1 MNSSITDLNVR
12 VYACRDGSKICGIPV
27 CSDNPSNISIAMPA
41 IINPDGHLEI
51 LDPDTV
57 MDIQHNFIAMSSRAS
72 SETGYQYILAL
83 DEF

>member
-1 MNSSITDLNVR
+1 MNGNITNLNVH
-12 VYACRDGSKICGIPV
+12 VYSCRDGSKICGIPV

-51 LDPDTV
+51 LDPDMV
-57 MDIQHNFIAMSSRAS
+57 MDIQHDFIAMSCSAS
-72 SETGYQYILAL
+72 SETEYQYILAL